1 METQQKTNKEEKE
14 MRETSVKIKLSD
26 KAKKEIEFCLY
37 DWQADMSTLGKKIH
51 KIIDYSIYINYETDE
66 EELDNGGI

>member
-1 METQQKTNKEEKE
+1 

-37 DWQADMSTLGKKIH
+37 DGQADMSTLGKKIH

-66 EELDNGGI
+66 EDLDNGDI